1 MKDIFLAYKEGNHS
15 NSTYLIESLHQI
27 GITCNSYRLNRNN
40 YILTNGLTIIDKFQ
54 IPNSLFEFQQDSYL
68 QPEILNVNEIEIIE
82 ISDIILFVHLA
93 NVLLNTQK
101 KSYDSNSFCWHT
113 CITDGEFEGVQYKIG
128 DMIWY
133 QNSLI
138 RNSVIFRISSFNE
151 VLSQF
156 GKKES
161 DLNKI
166 KITK

>member
-1 MKDIFLAYKEGNHS
+1 MKDLFIVYKESSS
-15 NSTYLIESLHQI
+15 NSTYLIESLQQL
-27 GITCNSYRLNRNN
+27 GINRASYRLNRNN
-40 YILTNGLTIIDKFQ
+40 YILTNGLTVLDILQ
-54 IPNSLFEFQQDSYL
+54 IPNNLFEFQQEDYL
-68 QPEILNVNEIEIIE
+68 KPEILNVSEIEIIE
-82 ISDIILFVHLA
+82 ISDMILFVHLA
-93 NVLLNTQK
+93 NVLLNTRK
-101 KSYDSNSFCWHT
+101 KSYASNSFCWHT